1 MVNRN
6 SSQAVR
12 LNELDSVL
20 LRTKSALLVSIFSHN
35 VKLSSL
41 SKMQPYNAM
50 NTVHIIRSDLGTLVR

>member
-35 VKLSSL
+35 VKLS
-41 SKMQPYNAM
+41 KMQPYNAM